1 MCGIA
6 GIIGKS
12 CDELI
17 PSMLLAM
24 RHRGPDDYGVYHHD
38 NVSLGMVRLSILD
51 ISAHGHQPMK
61 NADDSIVIVYNGEAY
76 NFSSERKI
84 LENKGYSF
92 RSNSDTEVVLLMY
105 QEYGDDFLLRLRGM
119 FALAIYDK
127 RKGPGFEKLLLA
139 RDPMGI
145 KPLLYSMQKGY
156 LIFGS
161 ELKMLLASNLI
172 ERTIDPESLRLLL
185 TFGSV
190 TQPRT
195 MIKDVHMLMP
205 GCKLVYEQ
213 GKSKITE
220 YWEFKSNR
228 IEGLEGLPYSELV
241 DLTTEAIEKSV
252 SLEMVSDVSV
262 GAFLSGGIDS
272 AIMVAMMSKNSTRP
286 IKTFSVGFESDGDLI
301 DETEDAAL
309 TSNFLGTDHHRV
321 LVSGKEVKSHIYS
334 IAAALDQPSVDGVN
348 SYFVSLAAS
357 KEVKVAISGTGG
369 DELFAGYPWFSTMN
383 EYIQSEMR
391 NGGVRIAVDRTI
403 SSLVKHA
410 MLNPLMRGPLA
421 LPLDII
427 RCRTGYL
434 SKFSRLH
441 QIFGPIDSIK
451 FLSPQMRKNVAIGQ
465 DPSVDISLADKL
477 ADGDAVNRAS
487 VLCLRGYTLNQL
499 LRDIDSASMA
509 HSLEVRV
516 PFLDVDLVNLAL
528 SLPLSAKL
536 DKPLMRQTEN
546 EGSYRALGAKK
557 ILVDISSKIFSE
569 DMVTRTKRG
578 FSMPFESW
586 LRKDLRGVLEDTLS
600 ASSVK
605 DRGLLDVDEVD
616 KLRASFIN
624 GQVSWVRP
632 WLLMMLEL
640 WCREVLDF
648 ENTKSGK
655 VLTT

>member
-6 GIIGKS
+6 GVIGKGG
-12 CDELI
+12 DELV
-17 PSMLLAM
+17 PDMLLAM
-24 RHRGPDDYGVYHHD
+24 RHRGPDDFGIYHHE
-38 NVSLGMVRLSILD
+38 NTSLGMVRLSILD

-76 NFSSERKI
+76 NFLSERKI
-84 LENKGYSF
+84 LENKGYLF

-105 QEYGDDFLLRLRGM
+105 QEYGEDFLLRLRGM

-139 RDPMGI
+139 RDPLGI
-145 KPLLYSMQKGY
+145 KPLLYCMQKDS

-161 ELKMLLASNLI
+161 ELKMLLASNQI
-172 ERTIDPESLRLLL
+172 ESVIDPESLRLLL

-205 GCKLVYEQ
+205 GCKLIYEQ
-213 GKSKITE
+213 GKVIKSE
-220 YWEFKSNR
+220 YWKFQENQIS
-228 IEGLEGLPYSELV
+228 GLGELPQDQLV
-241 DLTTEAIEKSV
+241 DLTMDAIDKSV

-272 AIMVAMMSKNSTRP
+272 AIMVAMMAKNSTKP
-286 IKTFSVGFESDGDLI
+286 IKTFSVGFEGEENFI
-301 DETEDAAL
+301 DETTDAAA
-309 TSNFLGTDHHRV
+309 TSNFLGTDHQRV
-321 LVSGKEVKSHIYS
+321 VITGNDVKSHIYH
-334 IAAALDQPSVDGVN
+334 IASALDQPSVDGVN

-369 DELFAGYPWFSTMN
+369 DELFGGYPWFSVMN
-383 EYIQSEMR
+383 EYIQSEINAIGARASLERVISNFSR
-391 NGGVRIAVDRTI
+391 NVIF
-403 SSLVKHA
+403 
-410 MLNPLMRGPLA
+410 NPLIQSPLA
-421 LPLDII
+421 LPLDVL
-427 RCRTGYL
+427 RSRSGYL
-434 SKFSRLH
+434 PKFSRLH

-451 FLSPQMRKNVAIGQ
+451 YLSPQIRKKVSTGQ
-465 DPSVDISLADKL
+465 DPSIDFSLADRL

-516 PFLDVDLVNLAL
+516 PFLDVELVNLAL
-528 SLPLSAKL
+528 SLPVNAKL
-536 DKPLMRQTEN
+536 DSSSLQKNLTDS
-546 EGSYRALGAKK
+546 SYRALGAKK
-557 ILVDISSKIFSE
+557 ILVDISSRIFSE
-569 DMVTRTKRG
+569 NMVTRAKRG

-586 LRKDLRGVLEDTLS
+586 LRKDLRDVLEDTLS
-600 ASSVK
+600 ERSVK
-605 DRGLLDVDEVD
+605 ARGLLNVNEVS
-616 KLRASFIN
+616 KLKTAFLN
-624 GQVSWVRP
+624 GQMSWVRP

-640 WCREVLDF
+640 WCREVLDVK
-648 ENTKSGK
+648 NTNSRKAL
-655 VLTT
+655 VT